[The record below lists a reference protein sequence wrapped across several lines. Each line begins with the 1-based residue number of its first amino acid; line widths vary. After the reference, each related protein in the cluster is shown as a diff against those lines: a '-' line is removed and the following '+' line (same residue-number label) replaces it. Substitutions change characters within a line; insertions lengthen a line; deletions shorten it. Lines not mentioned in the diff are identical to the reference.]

1 MLVKIRREILRMI
14 VRRQL
19 KNARKGVVM
28 PSGRDKVGV
37 RRWGRQERA
46 ESFDNALLHLL
57 EFNSDFSQWFVL
69 PFA

>member
-1 MLVKIRREILRMI
+1 MI

-28 PSGRDKVGV
+28 PSGRGKVGV

-46 ESFDNALLHLL
+46 ESFDNARLHLP